1 MDNKIAIILP
11 TTLKLAGYADLE
23 KLASFEEARSLNYG
37 LFMAVD
43 EDDNYDEEKLHSI
56 FKNAKEISIK
66 KYPIEKPPRICSMW
80 RESAQEAY
88 EKGYEFFLLLGDDIE
103 ISGNWYEEVVKLFQ
117 DISEKNKVS
126 FGVGCVC
133 LKDNTSPNFPT
144 FPVVHRK
151 HIELF
156 GEIFPKEFV
165 NQDADPYLY
174 ELRENSIVV
183 DRNIED
189 ISPEQIDYLRNLE
202 KAAPARVRV
211 NEQNMGASFSR
222 NRGMQE
228 NDDVLVDEKII
239 SAYTD
244 SLLNNPEKDGFVGK
258 SILPRD
264 NRQAT
269 DAVHMAQT
277 SFFWTICDHFPQTPW
292 GVTAN
297 LLVKRHNDVNFDLD
311 FPKTGGA
318 RGDGLLLNKHP
329 QHTFRTLPNVWEW
342 TAILSASSVV
352 LDNCPYL
359 TGSKRAL
366 VALESNI
373 PRNAS
378 ELGHA
383 LCSVSNGRFE
393 NVTKRFKSNKKRS
406 NGYKNKSPQEQLD
419 YFYAN
424 KSQVKEINLE
434 YLNFNQPKR
443 INIQSSNLQQLILNN
458 LPKLKELY
466 CSHNKLTTL
475 DLSDYASLEGISCSD
490 NQLNQIKLP
499 KGEKLRELILNNNNL
514 HQDLSFLS
522 EPLKGMNKLERL
534 HIYDTDIDSD
544 SKVKVIYNL
553 LANEQG
559 KDAGYAKQ
567 WKGQKFTVE
576 QTKEWIELGFNPNG
590 LDKLQK

>member
-174 ELRENSIVV
+174 ELTNKPVYEPVHVEWRDDILKNSLAKLKNKYNNLTDIVTMDV
-183 DRNIED
+183 VIPSFRD

-434 YLNFNQPKR
+434 YLNFNQP
-443 INIQSSNLQQLILNN
+443 
-458 LPKLKELY
+458 
-466 CSHNKLTTL
+466 
-475 DLSDYASLEGISCSD
+475 
-490 NQLNQIKLP
+490 IKIGFKP
-499 KGEKLRELILNNNNL
+499 
-514 HQDLSFLS
+514 
-522 EPLKGMNKLERL
+522 
-534 HIYDTDIDSD
+534 
-544 SKVKVIYNL
+544 
-553 LANEQG
+553 

>member
-174 ELRENSIVV
+174 ELYRRNSIVV

-228 NDDVLVDEKII
+228 K
-239 SAYTD
+239 
-244 SLLNNPEKDGFVGK
+244 KDGFVGK

-297 LLVKRHNDVNFDLD
+297 LL
-311 FPKTGGA
+311 
-318 RGDGLLLNKHP
+318 HP

-352 LDNCPYL
+352 L
-359 TGSKRAL
+359 GSKRAL

-522 EPLKGMNKLERL
+522 GL
-534 HIYDTDIDSD
+534 
-544 SKVKVIYNL
+544 
-553 LANEQG
+553 
-559 KDAGYAKQ
+559 DAGYAKQ